1 VADDEGFGPP
11 ARGGGRSRTATPG
24 TKGSTRAEDDFGP
37 ALKGRGRRRW
47 GRGLAKLT
55 LILLLVL
62 ALAVVGTGTALAIY
76 TNAQIERTD
85 VDGVRRG
92 GPHMNV
98 LLVGSD
104 SREGLTRE
112 ERNELRLGHE
122 VTGVRTDTILLLS
135 VAGDRAAMLSF
146 PRDLLVT
153 MCDGRQGRINAA
165 YSVGGPS
172 CLVET
177 VTQLSGIPINTY
189 MEVDFFG
196 FVDLVDAVG
205 GVSIYME
212 EPIDDPKAGLD
223 VDAGCQRLDGRQ
235 ALGYV
240 RTRAGPQGDLGRIA
254 RQQRF
259 IRELI
264 KEIADPATLVDVPR
278 LFQTAGAGARSL
290 TASRGF
296 GPVDMFRLARAARG
310 LAGGSS
316 ETYAVPASPQ
326 TVGGAAVLVADQ
338 PDAEEL
344 FGQFRD
350 GSILGVDADLEP
362 GDVSVAVLNGA
373 GISGLAG
380 EGREHLE
387 SRGFTV
393 TEVGNTTPVQRTVVR
408 FTRGNEAAARLVA
421 DHVPG
426 AVTEQ
431 AADGPA
437 VALVLGPDA
446 ELGAEPEPE
455 PEDDEPAPE
464 EEEEE
469 EEDPDRAIGAGAP
482 PDDC

>member
-11 ARGGGRSRTATPG
+11 ARGGGSGRAATSSK
-24 TKGSTRAEDDFGP
+24 KGSTRAEDDFGP
-37 ALKGRGRRRW
+37 AQKGRGRRRW
-47 GRGLAKLT
+47 GRGLAKFN
-55 LILLLVL
+55 LILLLVF

-76 TNAQIERTD
+76 TNAQIERIP
-85 VDGVRRG
+85 VDGTRRG

-165 YSVGGPS
+165 YSVGGAS

-212 EPIDDPKAGLD
+212 EAIEDPRAGLD

-259 IRELI
+259 IRELM
-264 KEIADPATLVDVPR
+264 KEVADPATIVNVPR
-278 LFQTAGAGARSL
+278 LFQTAGAGAGAL
-290 TASRGF
+290 TASQGF

-316 ETYAVPASPQ
+316 ETYAVPASAQ

-338 PDAEEL
+338 PDAETL
-344 FGQFRD
+344 FAQFRD
-350 GSILGVDADLEP
+350 GSILGVDTDLEP
-362 GDVSVAVLNGA
+362 GDVSVVVLNGA
-373 GISGLAG
+373 GVSGLAG

-387 SRGFTV
+387 NRGFTV
-393 TEVGNTTPVQRTVVR
+393 TEVGNTSQVQRTVVR

-431 AADGPA
+431 VGEGPD

-446 ELGAEPEPE
+446 DLSAEPEPE
-455 PEDDEPAPE
+455 PDDEEPAEDDAED
-464 EEEEE
+464 
-469 EEDPDRAIGAGAP
+469 EDPDRAIGAGAP